1 MRRLLLAAIAATL
14 IVAPVLGRAAAKTLD
29 IYFIDVEGG
38 QATLVVTPAGESLL
52 IDAGYPGDSAL
63 IAPAFGEKPN
73 PPGVARDPQ
82 RVMAAVTDA
91 GLKQIDYMMMTH
103 SHADHGGG
111 VLEVS
116 DLLPVK
122 TFIDHIAPSDEA
134 EKVVSGTKKIYERFQ
149 TARAKGKVI
158 EPKPGLRLPMKDINA
173 VIVAANGA
181 VLTTPLAGAGQ
192 ANPACSGTGVP
203 AQEKTENPFSTAVR
217 IAYGKFRFLDVGDLS
232 GPPLFALTC
241 PANLIGEA
249 DVYLIAHHGGND
261 GSDPSLYAAVKPLVA
276 VFNNGS
282 RKGAQ
287 ADTLATVKK
296 MGIDGWQLH
305 RTGNPGAE
313 NNPDE
318 RIANLDESTSAW
330 IKISAKDDGSFTVT
344 NGRTGTAKTYKR

>member
-1 MRRLLLAAIAATL
+1 MVAAAL
-14 IVAPVLGRAAAKTLD
+14 VAGPVLGRAAAKTLG

-38 QATLVVTPAGESLL
+38 QATLIVTPAGESLL

-82 RVMAAVTDA
+82 RVMAAVKDA
-91 GLKQIDYMMMTH
+91 GLKQIDFMLMTH

-111 VLEVS
+111 VLEVA

-134 EKVVSGTKKIYERFQ
+134 ETVVAGTKKIYERFL
-149 TARAKGKVI
+149 TARAKGKHI
-158 EPKPGLRLPMKDINA
+158 KPVPGERLPMKGVDAI
-173 VIVAANGA
+173 IVAADGV
-181 VLTTPLAGAGQ
+181 VLSKPLAGAGQ
-192 ANPACSGTGVP
+192 PNSACSGTGVP
-203 AQEKTENPFSTAVR
+203 AQEKTENPFSSAVR
-217 IAYGKFRFLDVGDLS
+217 IAYGKFRFLDVADLS

-241 PANLIGEA
+241 PTNLIGES

-276 VFNNGS
+276 VFNNGA

-287 ADTLATVKK
+287 VNTLATVKK

-305 RTGNPGAE
+305 RTLNPGAE
-313 NNPDE
+313 NNPDD
-318 RIANLDESTSAW
+318 RLANLDETTSVW

-344 NGRTGTAKTYKR
+344 NGRTGQSKSYRK